1 MGAPRSTRQKRT
13 AVEAMEPSKM
23 AAVPKM
29 DRVSVTFALML
40 DSFVIEVDDHEVDP
54 YLTCNH
60 CAERLCRVE
69 GGDTMRVL
77 FNTALA
83 HSC

>member
-1 MGAPRSTRQKRT
+1 
-13 AVEAMEPSKM
+13 M

-40 DSFVIEVDDHEVDP
+40 DSFRIEDSSPSKATADIH
-54 YLTCNH
+54 YLVCSL
-60 CAERLCRVE
+60 CEDRLCEVE
-69 GGDTMRVL
+69 DGDTMRVL

>member
-1 MGAPRSTRQKRT
+1 MAKRIGLD
-13 AVEAMEPSKM
+13 AMEPSKM

-40 DSFVIEVDDHEVDP
+40 DSFIIQQVDDRSADDNP
-54 YLTCNH
+54 YLVCSECT
-60 CAERLCRVE
+60 EVLCEVE
-69 GGDTMRVL
+69 HDDDLRTL

-83 HSC
+83 HTC